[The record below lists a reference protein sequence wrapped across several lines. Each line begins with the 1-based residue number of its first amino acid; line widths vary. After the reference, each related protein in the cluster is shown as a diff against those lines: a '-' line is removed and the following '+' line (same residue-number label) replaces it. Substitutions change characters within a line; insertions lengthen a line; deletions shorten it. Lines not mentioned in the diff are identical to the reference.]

1 MNDKLINILN
11 DDKKILGTFAYY
23 DHWVN
28 NLDTSSLKPNNPN
41 LIKVTVFE
49 TMNTIPNVIIKLW
62 EQFY

>member
-1 MNDKLINILN
+1 MMIKNTTI
-11 DDKKILGTFAYY
+11 AYY